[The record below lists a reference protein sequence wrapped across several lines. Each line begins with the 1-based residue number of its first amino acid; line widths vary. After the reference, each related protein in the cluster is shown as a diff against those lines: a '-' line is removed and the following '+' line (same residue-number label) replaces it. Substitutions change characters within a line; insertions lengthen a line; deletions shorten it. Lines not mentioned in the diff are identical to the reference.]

1 MLLRRVH
8 VSHVSNQLDLTS
20 QYLATILI
28 PRINR
33 ADDAYRAGSF
43 YGALELLTDVISVMD
58 IESLRKKDLKERLL
72 KSRETWLVMAR
83 EIDGVSRR
91 AKGPDSTTT
100 WAKQDRIRNALA
112 RIFYLKYRAEVWAFL
127 HEVGYF
133 RMRGAATVDLEA
145 FLDSTDPAKLM
156 ASLGTSPEGE
166 EVDADAEDGEEA
178 EEGAG

>member
-1 MLLRRVH
+1 
-8 VSHVSNQLDLTS
+8 VSHASNQLDLTN

-33 ADDAYRAGSF
+33 ADEAYRAGSF
-43 YGALELLTDVISVMD
+43 FGALELLTDVISVMD

-72 KSRETWLVMAR
+72 KSRDTWLIMAR
-83 EIDGVSRR
+83 EIDGFSRMV
-91 AKGPDSTTT
+91 KGPDSTTT

-133 RMRGAATVDLEA
+133 RMRGASTVDLET
-145 FLDSTDPAKLM
+145 FLDETDPAKLM
-156 ASLGTSPEGE
+156 ERLGTSPSPEGSE
-166 EVDADAEDGEEA
+166 EVNPDAEDVEEA
-178 EEGAG
+178 ED